1 MFVFVLLFLVNV
13 WNCGHCKGSLGLFTT
28 EVDRTYWK
36 SQNFKQNIFGGVLGL
51 EWPFF
56 SPDLQEISCLN
67 IYSNI
72 LLVRCTKKYLVA
84 SFKLYF
90 SNEHYNTIRH
100 PKVWMSREFSFIL
113 SVVWSLVPKVINGG
127 TVDPSYSGSWIVT
140 ADLNTHTSSKEMLR
154 STNHVPAIAGC
165 AQNTHEG
172 TKHRPR
178 IKKIKRGKNYTA
190 LENKWEYADY
200 NLHVR

>member
-1 MFVFVLLFLVNV
+1 MNITIQYVIPKYGWVWSLVF
-13 WNCGHCKGSLGLFTT
+13 
-28 EVDRTYWK
+28 
-36 SQNFKQNIFGGVLGL
+36 
-51 EWPFF
+51 FF
-56 SPDLQEISCLN
+56 
-67 IYSNI
+67 
-72 LLVRCTKKYLVA
+72 
-84 SFKLYF
+84 
-90 SNEHYNTIRH
+90 
-100 PKVWMSREFSFIL
+100 L
-113 SVVWSLVPKVINGG
+113 SVVWSLVPKAINGG